1 MCVPGLRNE
10 GNIIGNSGQEQQAGV
25 PTEIWQPTL
34 MRGGWPEESLS
45 LHTQLRRGLFS
56 PGTERNTIQNAI
68 KPAARK
74 HSGPPARRLNIYQS
88 VQAQDGLDA
97 LLHVVGSD
105 NGVVANFR
113 MQ

>member
-25 PTEIWQPTL
+25 PTEIWQPTP

-56 PGTERNTIQNAI
+56 PEDRTKHQS
-68 KPAARK
+68 KRK
-74 HSGPPARRLNIYQS
+74 KA
-88 VQAQDGLDA
+88 
-97 LLHVVGSD
+97 GSPET
-105 NGVVANFR
+105 FR
-113 MQ
+113 TAG